1 MTHLL
6 TPSILSCD
14 PADFGTPVKQM
25 MEAGADWIHLDV
37 MDGQFVPPITF
48 GADLARRIVALGPTP
63 VEAHLMTLTPDAHFE
78 AFVAAGCKRVSF
90 HLETTPHAHRLCQ
103 RLRQMGVEAGVAVNP
118 ATPACALEPLV
129 GIADLFLIMTVNPGW
144 GGQGLVES
152 CVEKVARV
160 RAMAPDTPIQVD
172 GGVTPETISRLASAG
187 ATVFVTG
194 SYLMN
199 CVTIAE
205 GMRELRA
212 RCT

>member
-1 MTHLL
+1 
-6 TPSILSCD
+6 
-14 PADFGTPVKQM
+14 
-25 MEAGADWIHLDV
+25 
-37 MDGQFVPPITF
+37 
-48 GADLARRIVALGPTP
+48 
-63 VEAHLMTLTPDAHFE
+63 
-78 AFVAAGCKRVSF
+78 
-90 HLETTPHAHRLCQ
+90 
-103 RLRQMGVEAGVAVNP
+103 MGVEAGVAVNP